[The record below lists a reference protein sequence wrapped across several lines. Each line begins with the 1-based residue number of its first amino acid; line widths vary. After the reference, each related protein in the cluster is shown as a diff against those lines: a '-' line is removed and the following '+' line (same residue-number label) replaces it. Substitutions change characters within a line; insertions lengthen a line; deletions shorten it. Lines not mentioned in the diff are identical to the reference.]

1 MAPLR
6 RALSRLSQKKKSTNL
21 VYVAALLIFFW
32 TVFDVILSYLAPV
45 LITER
50 GFTNSQMGLII
61 ASSSFFGA
69 IFDLF
74 LTRFLRSTN
83 YLKTFFLILLISCL
97 FPFVLWFSSNI
108 FVYLLAM
115 AIWGLY
121 FDIYTFASYDFVS
134 RNAVTSDQHS
144 RDFGIIELFRSMGG
158 LIAPITVTLIVT
170 DKIDF
175 GVFLWPLMF
184 LLVGW
189 CFYLLLLSLSPLR
202 HFHADDHLHHR
213 PVTFLAEI
221 IRWTHLG
228 RTLAPV
234 LVFMITIYVFDATFW
249 TIGPLF
255 SENFPEFHHFSGYLM
270 TIYNLPSLITAWK
283 VEYLTARFGKKRTA
297 FLSFLVANLSLIPI
311 GFIHSPLVI
320 LFLVLISATAISITW
335 PSIEGAFAD
344 YTSEAGRLET
354 EVEGMTDLTTNIG
367 YIIGPVTAGIFSDR
381 IGIGSSFAVL
391 GVVNTIIIAIL
402 LVVTPKHIKVPQR

>member
-6 RALSRLSQKKKSTNL
+6 RALSNLSQKKRSTNL
-21 VYVAALLIFFW
+21 VYIASLLIFFW
-32 TVFDVILSYLAPV
+32 TIFDVILSYLVPILV
-45 LITER
+45 TER
-50 GFTNSQMGLII
+50 GFTNSQMGLIV
-61 ASSSFFGA
+61 ASSSFAGA

-108 FVYLLAM
+108 FLYLLAM

-121 FDIYTFASYDFVS
+121 YDIYTFASYDFVS

-170 DKIDF
+170 ERLDF
-175 GVFLWPLMF
+175 GVFLWPILFLM
-184 LLVGW
+184 VGW
-189 CFYLLLLSLSPLR
+189 CFYILLLSYSPLH
-202 HFHADDHLHHR
+202 HFHAEDHRHHR
-213 PVTFLAEI
+213 PISTLVEI
-221 IRWTHLG
+221 FRWTKLG

-234 LVFMITIYVFDATFW
+234 LVFMIIIYIFDATFW

-255 SENFPEFHHFSGYLM
+255 SENFPDFHHFSGYLM
-270 TIYNLPSLITAWK
+270 TLYNLPSLLTAWK

-297 FLSFLVANLSLIPI
+297 FVSFLLANLALIPI
-311 GFIHSPLVI
+311 GFISSPIIILLLV
-320 LFLVLISATAISITW
+320 FVSAIAISITW
-335 PSIEGAFAD
+335 PAIEGAFAD
-344 YTSEAGRLET
+344 YTSEAGHLET
-354 EVEGMTDLTTNIG
+354 EVEGITDLTTNIG
-367 YIIGPVTAGIFSDR
+367 YIIGPIAAGIFSDR
-381 IGIGSSFAVL
+381 IGISSSFAVL
-391 GVVNTIIIAIL
+391 GVFNVVIIAVL
-402 LVVTPKHIKVPQR
+402 LIVTPKHIKVPQR